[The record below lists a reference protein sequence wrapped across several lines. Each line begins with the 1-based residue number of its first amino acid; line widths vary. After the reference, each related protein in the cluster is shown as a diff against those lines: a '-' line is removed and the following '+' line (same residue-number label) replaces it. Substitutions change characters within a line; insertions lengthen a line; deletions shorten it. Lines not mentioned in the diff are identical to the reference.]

1 MITAGRVTVGEPH
14 PGAGSSPLG
23 TQALIREARQRQ
35 RRRWRRRGLVGVS
48 LALLAAAAVTGAVGL
63 SGPAARLPVRTA
75 APAPPGPAA
84 AMPSRLVVCT
94 AWAADGTPRAVLAGH
109 QDGVNGVAI
118 APDGSWLATA
128 SDDGTAR
135 TWAADGTP
143 RAVTAIRI
151 DGQASDCSWFASGTD
166 LCIAGQLGLY
176 RFSLQAPPG

>member
-1 MITAGRVTVGEPH
+1 VITAGRVTVGEPH

-94 AWAADGTPRAVLAGH
+94 AWAADGTPPGRAGRPPGRGERGGDRPGRQLAGH
-109 QDGVNGVAI
+109 RQRRRDGADLGRGRHPPRRHGDQD
-118 APDGSWLATA
+118 
-128 SDDGTAR
+128 
-135 TWAADGTP
+135 
-143 RAVTAIRI
+143 
-151 DGQASDCSWFASGTD
+151 
-166 LCIAGQLGLY
+166 
-176 RFSLQAPPG
+176 

>member
-1 MITAGRVTVGEPH
+1 VITAGRVTVGEPH

-94 AWAADGTPRAVLAGH
+94 AWAADGTPG
-109 QDGVNGVAI
+109 
-118 APDGSWLATA
+118 PCWPAT
-128 SDDGTAR
+128 R
-135 TWAADGTP
+135 TG
-143 RAVTAIRI
+143 
-151 DGQASDCSWFASGTD
+151 
-166 LCIAGQLGLY
+166 
-176 RFSLQAPPG
+176 